1 MPRKKHSNQHIIPAN
16 VATMFAR
23 KAELFYRQFLCVCW
37 PMRYLDNKL
46 TQASV
51 SKINAIPP

>member
-46 TQASV
+46 T
-51 SKINAIPP
+51 NTGER